1 MGLFRA
7 ENNLMFDI
15 KVFSQ
20 NDIVALKRAF
30 VWLRQLLTCQ
40 VAVQTPLNYAF
51 E

>member
-40 VAVQTPLNYAF
+40 VAVQIPLNYAF